1 MKKDDLMFFRLFTS
15 LFIGIGSVF
24 AIAGII
30 IGVNINSHIRN
41 SLITQGTVIDYVQ
54 YTYKDED
61 GISVTNYHPIVQ
73 YTPINEEPLVF
84 EDASSSN
91 PPAYKKGQKVEVIY
105 NPKLIEVASIHSRF
119 NSWFLPSI
127 FTGIGTIL
135 ILIGLI
141 PLLRRFLR
149 RN

>member
-1 MKKDDLMFFRLFTS
+1 MNKDDLMFFRLFTS
-15 LFIGIGSVF
+15 LFLGVGGVF
-24 AIAGII
+24 AIAGVI
-30 IGVNINSHIRN
+30 IGVNIHSHIRS

-61 GISVTNYHPIVQ
+61 GIYVKTYHPIVQ
-73 YTPINEEPLVF
+73 YKPINEEPLVF
-84 EDASSSN
+84 EDSSSSN

-105 NPKLIEVASIHSRF
+105 NPKLIEVASIYSRF
-119 NSWFLPSI
+119 DSWFLPSL

-141 PLLRRFLR
+141 PLLRRLLR
-149 RN
+149 RS